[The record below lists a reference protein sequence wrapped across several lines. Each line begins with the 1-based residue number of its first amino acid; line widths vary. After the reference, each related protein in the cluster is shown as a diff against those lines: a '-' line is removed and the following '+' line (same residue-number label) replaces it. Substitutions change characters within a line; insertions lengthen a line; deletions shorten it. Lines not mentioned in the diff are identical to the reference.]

1 VDLTQFGGHLMI
13 KQGGVHDA
21 LYLFARLLLKRWD
34 QTKFPQAFIQ
44 GVFGSGRNARKQAH
58 FDMI

>member
-1 VDLTQFGGHLMI
+1 MI